1 MSRGIDWKKTRTMFE
16 SRSLEKKREAD
27 KELQGMMERKR
38 ILSGMRPTGR
48 LHLGN
53 LHGALDNWIQLQT
66 QYDCFF
72 FVADWHA
79 LTTDYASPGQ
89 IRQNTWDMVLDWL
102 SAGLDPNL
110 ATLFIQSDIKEHAEL
125 YLLLGMITPLPW
137 LERNP
142 TYKEQ
147 QQQLD
152 QKDLATYGFLGYP
165 VLQAADIIIYRAHG
179 VPVGKDQLPHVELTR
194 EIARRFNFMYQCE
207 VFPIPDAL
215 LTEVPVLP
223 GLDGRKMSKSY
234 GNCIYIT
241 DPEETIR
248 EKILKMVTDPQRVR
262 RNDPGN
268 PELSPVFAYHKLYS
282 SPSEVMD
289 IAEGCRT
296 ARIGCV
302 DCKKRL
308 ITNLLARLRPIREK
322 RIELERDADRV
333 REIMEAGNAAAR
345 SQAAQTMEEVRQ
357 AIGLGKGYGGQSES
371 AVTGM

>member
-1 MSRGIDWKKTRTMFE
+1 M
-16 SRSLEKKREAD
+16 AA
-27 KELQGMMERKR
+27 RKR

-53 LHGALDNWIQLQT
+53 LHGALDNWIQLQS

-79 LTTDYASPGQ
+79 LTTDYATPEG
-89 IRQNTWDMVLDWL
+89 IRQNSWEMILDWL
-102 SAGLDPNL
+102 AAGLDPEQ
-110 ATLFIQSDIKEHAEL
+110 ATLFVQSEIKEHAEL

-142 TYKEQ
+142 TYKEVQ
-147 QQQLD
+147 GQLD
-152 QKDLATYGFLGYP
+152 QKDLTTYGFIGYP

-194 EIARRFNFMYQCE
+194 EIARRFNFMYNSE
-207 VFPIPDAL
+207 IFPIPDAL

-223 GLDGRKMSKSY
+223 GLDGKKMSKSY

-241 DPEETIR
+241 EPEEIII
-248 EKILKMVTDPQRVR
+248 EKISKMMTDPQRIR
-262 RNDPGN
+262 RNDPGD
-268 PELSPVFAYHKLYS
+268 PEVSPVFAYHKLYS
-282 SPSEVMD
+282 SPPEVAD

-302 DCKKRL
+302 ECKKRL
-308 ITNLLARLRPIREK
+308 MKNVIARLAPIRQK
-322 RIELERDADRV
+322 RLELERDMDK
-333 REIMEAGNAAAR
+333 
-345 SQAAQTMEEVRQ
+345 VRQ
-357 AIGLGKGYGGQSES
+357 IVRQGNEKARREAIATIELARKAIGLGNS
-371 AVTGM
+371 V

>member
-1 MSRGIDWKKTRTMFE
+1 M
-16 SRSLEKKREAD
+16 A
-27 KELQGMMERKR
+27 ERKR

-53 LHGALDNWIQLQT
+53 LHGALDNWIQLQK

-79 LTTDYASPGQ
+79 LTTEYATPGM

-102 SAGLDPNL
+102 SAGLDPGVC
-110 ATLFIQSDIKEHAEL
+110 TLFIQSDIKEHAEL

-152 QKDLATYGFLGYP
+152 QKDLSTYGFLGYP

-194 EIARRFNFMYQCE
+194 EIARRFNFMYQRE

-234 GNCIYIT
+234 GNCIFISE
-241 DPEETIR
+241 PEEGVR
-248 EKILKMVTDPQRVR
+248 EKIAKMMTDPQRIR
-262 RNDPGN
+262 RNDPGD
-268 PELSPVFAYHKLYS
+268 PEVSPVFAYHKLYS
-282 SPSEVMD
+282 SATEVAD
-289 IAEGCRT
+289 IAEGCRS

-302 DCKKRL
+302 ECKKRL
-308 ITNLLARLRPIREK
+308 TRNVLARLGPIREK
-322 RIELERDADRV
+322 RIELEGRMDEV
-333 REIMEAGNAAAR
+333 RGIIEAGNTTARTEAAK
-345 SQAAQTMEEVRQ
+345 TMIEVR
-357 AIGLGKGYGGQSES
+357 S
-371 AVTGM
+371 AAGMA